1 MFREGSDLTPKRF
14 LHLVEALPVDST
26 TTTLVAGQS
35 DGQGWGVT
43 EYLLAN
49 LIDAVRENTFTYIQA
64 KSKKKL
70 APPERFPVPG
80 AKQAKKKN
88 TNMFVRMAQAQL
100 AQAQQ

>member
-14 LHLVEALPVDST
+14 LYLVEALPVDSR

-35 DGQGWGVT
+35 EGQGWGVT

-49 LIDAVRENTFTYIQA
+49 VIDAVRENTFAYIQA

-80 AKQAKKKN
+80 AKQAKKK
-88 TNMFVRMAQAQL
+88 TNSFVRMAQAQL